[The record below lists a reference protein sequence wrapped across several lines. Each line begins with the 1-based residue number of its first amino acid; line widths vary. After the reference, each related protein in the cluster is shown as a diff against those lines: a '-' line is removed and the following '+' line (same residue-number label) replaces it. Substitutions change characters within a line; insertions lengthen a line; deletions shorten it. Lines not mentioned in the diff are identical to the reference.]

1 MKNFLTTFLFLIN
14 TITFSFAQTE
24 IMLYDDNDFNY
35 ASDEME
41 SFDINEDAEIL
52 EIVRANCFCKVSY
65 NNLTNQKSASGVCL
79 DLTSRVNMSF
89 TGLSQGKPKNQRKC
103 DKKCSEVAAALT
115 AAEIQAI
122 ANCACAAPRPA
133 GTKIVAFSALG
144 ARRYSSAQ
152 FIGTLVNTAA
162 TYQTSCSCPNGWQLD
177 NTHNKCKKA
186 LCSTGENTQNQGL
199 GNWGFIWDNTIYQWK
214 KANCTQ
220 SQTSAA
226 VCRIRR

>member
-1 MKNFLTTFLFLIN
+1 MKYIFNILF
-14 TITFSFAQTE
+14 FSILFISVSGQDMV
-24 IMLYDDNDFNY
+24 MLNDDNNY
-35 ASDEME
+35 SLGLDQME
-41 SFDINEDAEIL
+41 TFDVNKDIEVIET
-52 EIVRANCFCKVSY
+52 VKANCFCKVSY
-65 NNLTNQKSASGVCL
+65 NNLTNQKAASGVCL

-89 TGLSQGKPKNQRKC
+89 TGLSQGKPRNQRKC

-122 ANCACAAPRPA
+122 ANCACAAPRA
-133 GTKIVAFSALG
+133 SGTKLVAFSKLG

-162 TYQTSCSCPNGWQLD
+162 SYSTSCSCPSGWELD

-186 LCSTGENTQNQGL
+186 VCNSGMSSPNQEL
-199 GNWGFIWDNTIYQWK
+199 GSWGFIWNNVIYQWK

-220 SQTSAA
+220 TLTSAA